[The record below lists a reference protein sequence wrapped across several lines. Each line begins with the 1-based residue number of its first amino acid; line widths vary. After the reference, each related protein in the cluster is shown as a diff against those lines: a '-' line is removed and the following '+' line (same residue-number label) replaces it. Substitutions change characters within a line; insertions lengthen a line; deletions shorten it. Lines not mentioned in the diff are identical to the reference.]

1 MVEGMEVV
9 IFCHFWKN
17 EAFLIWGKSREIPG
31 TGWAG
36 LAGLAGWAGH
46 SGSSMSLRTFGRLG
60 SLLSVRALGFW
71 PAGCSL
77 SSWAAH
83 ERP

>member
-36 LAGLAGWAGH
+36 WLGWLGWLAGWLAGWQ
-46 SGSSMSLRTFGRLG
+46 RLCG
-60 SLLSVRALGFW
+60 LLLF
-71 PAGCSL
+71 
-77 SSWAAH
+77 
-83 ERP
+83 